1 MSGFASFSFWTSQ
14 SFLVFVAADGSQTQ
28 RKRFAF
34 SVDRLIVETSASTI
48 VLCIRIEEEDQ
59 L

>member
-1 MSGFASFSFWTSQ
+1 MSGFPSFSFWASQ

-28 RKRFAF
+28 RKRFAL
-34 SVDRLIVETSASTI
+34 SVDRLIVETSASTS
-48 VLCIRIEEEDQ
+48 VLRIRIEAG

>member
-1 MSGFASFSFWTSQ
+1 MSDFPSFSFWASQ
-14 SFLVFVAADGSQTQ
+14 SFLVFVAADGCQTQ

-34 SVDRLIVETSASTI
+34 GVDRLIVETSESTS
-48 VLCIRIEEEDQ
+48 VLRIRIEEG